1 MVQLRHMDDNMMVT
15 TKEPH
20 IDVTE
25 TAKKAGL
32 SYTTEVTLAVW
43 EKCVQQPL
51 AAGRET
57 LDDLLWHICWNLKV
71 AMMVQGGDKAV
82 LFYDVLTPP
91 VALKAI
97 GAPDLTR
104 PGVTIALADEH
115 VLHS

>member
-1 MVQLRHMDDNMMVT
+1 MDDNMMVT

-32 SYTTEVTLAVW
+32 SYPTVVTLAVW
-43 EKCVQQPL
+43 DRCVQQPL
-51 AAGRET
+51 SAGRET
-57 LDDLLWHICWNLKV
+57 LADLLWYVCWNLMV
-71 AMMVQGGDKAV
+71 AIAVQGDKAV

-115 VLHS
+115 VLHP